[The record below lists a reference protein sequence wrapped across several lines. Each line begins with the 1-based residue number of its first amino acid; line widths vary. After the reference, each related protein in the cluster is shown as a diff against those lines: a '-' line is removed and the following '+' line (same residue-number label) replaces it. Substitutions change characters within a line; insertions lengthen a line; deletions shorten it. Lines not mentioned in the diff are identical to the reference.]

1 MKKKLVLA
9 RDSKKLPSKGKV
21 VNILDTIQ
29 FSSLIIV
36 GKKKYILLKLQ
47 LLSQIIFFVYFFVN
61 LVPTLGFYNYM
72 HGVYW
77 VHTFNKLK
85 VCITRFRYPAPALY
99 FNWKLFLLNRLWKK
113 PMQRKMKHLMRNS
126 LENLIMWMID
136 HAGYRDG
143 VHYKKT
149 HRDKIVICRFNL
161 QL

>member
-1 MKKKLVLA
+1 MAWCIVLVLLMREIEVNVDHGSFEIFFQSFALRMKKKLVLA

-99 FNWKLFLLNRLWKK
+99 FN
-113 PMQRKMKHLMRNS
+113 
-126 LENLIMWMID
+126 
-136 HAGYRDG
+136 
-143 VHYKKT
+143 
-149 HRDKIVICRFNL
+149 
-161 QL
+161 